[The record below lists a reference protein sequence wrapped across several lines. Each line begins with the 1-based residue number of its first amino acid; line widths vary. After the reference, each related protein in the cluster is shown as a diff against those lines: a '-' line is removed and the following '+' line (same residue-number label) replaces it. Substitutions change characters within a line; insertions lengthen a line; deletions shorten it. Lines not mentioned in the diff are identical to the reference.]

1 MLLNEMFQVKYP
13 IMQGAMAHISTAKFA
28 ANVSNVGALGIIGTG
43 AMNAQQAEEAIM
55 ECKALTNK
63 PFGVNVMLMNRHAA
77 EIIDVICRH
86 QISFVTTGAG
96 NPGVYCKKLRDAG
109 CKIIPVVASVALA
122 KRLEP
127 HVDAL
132 IVEGYEAGGHIGES
146 TTLALLPQV
155 LHAVKIPVIAAGG
168 IASGEQLAAV
178 LLMGAIGAQIGTRL
192 LVAEEC
198 EIHENYK
205 KALLKANDRASVVTG
220 RASGAPVRVLNNQM
234 AREYIKLESKGAT
247 LEELEHLTLG
257 SLRKSVFEGDIINGS
272 LMAGQVSG
280 MLTKIEPLDEIFETI
295 MIDTKSVLHRSTVL
309 VEKIV

>member
-28 ANVSNVGALGIIGTG
+28 AHVSNVGALGIIGTG
-43 AMNAQQAEEAIM
+43 AMNAQQAEQAIV
-55 ECKALTNK
+55 ECKSLTK
-63 PFGVNVMLMNRHAA
+63 QPFGVNVMLMNPHAA
-77 EIIDVICRH
+77 EIIDVICNH
-86 QISFVTTGAG
+86 NISFVTTGAG
-96 NPGVYCKKLRDAG
+96 NPGIYCGKLRESG

-122 KRLEP
+122 KRLES
-127 HVDAL
+127 HVDAF
-132 IVEGYEAGGHIGES
+132 IVEGYEAGGHVGES
-146 TTLALLPQV
+146 TTLSLLPQV
-155 LHAVKIPVIAAGG
+155 LNAVNIPVIAAGG

-178 LLMGAIGAQIGTRL
+178 LVMGAIGAQIGTRL

-205 KALLKANDRASVVTG
+205 NALIKANDRASVVTG

-234 AREYIKLESKGAT
+234 AKEYIKLEREGAT

-257 SLRKSVFEGDIINGS
+257 SLRKSVFEGDVINGS

-280 MLTKIEPLDEIFETI
+280 MLKKVEPLHLILETL
-295 MIDTKSVLHRSTVL
+295 MKDTRSVLNKSTLL
-309 VEKIV
+309 VEKLV